1 MSNQL
6 MSNQPISN
14 QPTHPHLGAHLTARS
29 YLFVPAI
36 DIHRVPKAFAR
47 GADAVIIDLEDA
59 VSESVKNPSRQ
70 NVVDYLNQPNA
81 VPVWVRI
88 NASHSPHQ
96 DSDIQWLKGLPNIL
110 GIVIPK
116 VESSLDIERVR
127 HALAKPIIA
136 LIESAI
142 GMVNIAEIATA
153 QGLTAL
159 SYGFLDI
166 CQDFGTRSDSEAG
179 QMLANQIRYQLL
191 LHSRINH
198 LIAPIECVY
207 PPFHDNDGLTKRV
220 QGWRDLGFSGM
231 LCIHPN
237 QLAIVHKY
245 AKPTTEQL
253 AFAKQVVAHYQATG
267 LSAFAIEGEM
277 VDTPVIIQAQKLLT
291 HYR

>member
-1 MSNQL
+1 MSNQT
-6 MSNQPISN
+6 
-14 QPTHPHLGAHLTARS
+14 THSHSSAHLSARS

-36 DIHRVPKAFAR
+36 NIYRVPKAFAR

-59 VSESVKNPSRQ
+59 VSESVKNQSRQ
-70 NVVDYLNQPNA
+70 NVVDYLNQSDA
-81 VPVWVRI
+81 VPVWVRV
-88 NASHSPHQ
+88 NASGSAHQ
-96 DSDIQWLKGLPNIL
+96 DSDIQLLKGLPNIA

-142 GMVNIAEIATA
+142 GMANIAEIATA

-166 CQDFGTRSDSEAG
+166 CQEFGTRADSEAG
-179 QMLANQIRYQLL
+179 QMLANQIRYQLM
-191 LHSRINH
+191 LHSRIND

-207 PPFHDNDGLTKRV
+207 PPFNDNDGLTKRV
-220 QGWRDLGFSGM
+220 QWWRDLGFSGM

-237 QLAIVHKY
+237 QLAIVHEY
-245 AKPTTEQL
+245 AKTTQQQL
-253 AFAKQVVAHYQATG
+253 TFAKKVVEHYQATG
-267 LSAFAIEGEM
+267 LSAFAIDGEM
-277 VDTPVIIQAQKLLT
+277 VDTPVITQAQKLLT
-291 HYR
+291 NYS